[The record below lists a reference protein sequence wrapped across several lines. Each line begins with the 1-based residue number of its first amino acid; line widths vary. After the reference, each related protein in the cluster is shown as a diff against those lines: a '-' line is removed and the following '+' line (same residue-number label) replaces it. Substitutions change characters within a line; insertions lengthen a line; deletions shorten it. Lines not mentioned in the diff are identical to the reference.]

1 MSEEKKE
8 NKVVKNQIDIKAV
21 KNDKRRAKKKKALSF
36 KPNNVRMGIIYS
48 EILGKPKS
56 RRG

>member
-1 MSEEKKE
+1 MNEKKE
-8 NKVVKNQIDIKAV
+8 ENKILGNKIDETLYSKS
-21 KNDKRRAKKKKALSF
+21 KKRGEMKKALSF
-36 KPNNVRMGIIYS
+36 KPNNIRMGIIYS

>member
-1 MSEEKKE
+1 MNEEKKE
-8 NKVVKNQIDIKAV
+8 NKIVESQIDMESIKRN
-21 KNDKRRAKKKKALSF
+21 KGKAKKKKALSF
-36 KPNNVRMGIIYS
+36 KPSNVRMGIIYS